1 MNILPTSVLIIQALT
16 AILMIFY
23 FKKYQSLFFYS
34 VSAIVVL
41 SACVELLGFYFIQL
55 KISSHY
61 IYFFYTLVVFNLIA
75 LAYSYLLQINKLLIY
90 IPAILFNAVFVY
102 GYFKGVSYFNSIIV
116 GAINTS
122 FYIFLY
128 LRQLLISDEIIIYK
142 KLLPFW
148 ISIGFLAFYLPS
160 IPFFVLRNF
169 MIDRGLFFILNILTI
184 LMNLLIIY
192 GLIWSNK
199 EKSIS

>member
-75 LAYSYLLQINKLLIY
+75 LAYSYLLQVNKLLIY
-90 IPAILFNAVFVY
+90 IPVILFNAVFVMVIL
-102 GYFKGVSYFNSIIV
+102 KVCLTLI
-116 GAINTS
+116 
-122 FYIFLY
+122 
-128 LRQLLISDEIIIYK
+128 QLL
-142 KLLPFW
+142 
-148 ISIGFLAFYLPS
+148 
-160 IPFFVLRNF
+160 
-169 MIDRGLFFILNILTI
+169 
-184 LMNLLIIY
+184 
-192 GLIWSNK
+192 
-199 EKSIS
+199 

>member
-75 LAYSYLLQINKLLIY
+75 LAYSYLLQVNKLLIY
-90 IPAILFNAVFVY
+90 IPVILFNAVFVY

-184 LMNLLIIY
+184 LMNLLIMY